1 MFIERNEEKRKEL
14 KQDLQGSELFWML
27 TGNPLH
33 VWDAI
38 AMAYQ
43 LDIEYPPSIKSYLGL
58 AALRIRQEYVAY
70 CSGEKIGKEARLV
83 GEVLAFRNLAGKQG
97 RGSCFEERRDLENDL
112 HIREMYQ
119 EVLTVEKKP
128 EMAYEKVGD
137 KLGVSK
143 SAVRRAC
150 LRAEKIM
157 KSLNKITNSIGK
169 AGQAL

>member
-1 MFIERNEEKRKEL
+1 MFTESNEDERKEL
-14 KQDLQGSELFWML
+14 KFDFVVSELLWRI

-43 LDIEYPPSIKSYLGL
+43 LDIEYPPSLKDYLGL
-58 AALRIRQEYVAY
+58 AALRIRKAYVAY
-70 CSGEKIGKEARLV
+70 CSKEDIGKQATLIS
-83 GEVLAFRNLAGKQG
+83 EVLGFTNLARKQG
-97 RGSCFEERRDLENDL
+97 RGSCFEERRDLEKDL
-112 HIREMYQ
+112 HTREMYQ
-119 EVLTVEKKP
+119 EVLMVEKKP
-128 EMAYEKVGD
+128 DLAYKKVGD

-143 SAVRRAC
+143 AAVRRAC

-157 KSLNKITNSIGK
+157 KLFNKMTNSIGK